1 MGTLERLPQMWNHV
15 IEKVSLRFKDLKHVP
30 KKPSNFFGT
39 CSNGRERAPY
49 FLK

>member
-15 IEKVSLRFKDLKHVP
+15 IEKVSLRFKDLEYVP
-30 KKPSNFFGT
+30 KKQSNFSGT
-39 CSNGRERAPY
+39 YSNGHERAPY